1 MTVKK
6 QAEAIDGIIVI
17 NKPKGISSNQALQRV
32 KHLFN
37 AKKAGHT
44 GSLDPMAT
52 GVLPIC
58 FGKAT
63 RVSQYLLNADKSYIA
78 KIQLGVST
86 DTGDREGQVIAT
98 SAPPTNLTEKAIDKA
113 LRTFIG
119 SGKQIPPMY
128 SALKHQ
134 GKRLYSLAREGI
146 EVDRPARDIT
156 LFSLKCLKYDP
167 VCYTLDISVKCSKGT
182 YIRVLGADIAK
193 KLGYE
198 GHLSC
203 LHRTQCGEF
212 LADDMHEISALA
224 ELPMVEAKKLIK
236 SAESVFNNQP
246 ILKLSDD
253 EIKHFY
259 HTGRLVKRPSLNG
272 IIRIY
277 DQNNF
282 VAIANFD
289 NGVLIEKQL
298 FTRQNKT

>member
-113 LRTFIG
+113 LRTF
-119 SGKQIPPMY
+119 KTVM
-128 SALKHQ
+128 KH
-134 GKRLYSLAREGI
+134 I
-146 EVDRPARDIT
+146 
-156 LFSLKCLKYDP
+156 F
-167 VCYTLDISVKCSKGT
+167 ISSH
-182 YIRVLGADIAK
+182 
-193 KLGYE
+193 KL
-198 GHLSC
+198 
-203 LHRTQCGEF
+203 
-212 LADDMHEISALA
+212 
-224 ELPMVEAKKLIK
+224 
-236 SAESVFNNQP
+236 
-246 ILKLSDD
+246 
-253 EIKHFY
+253 
-259 HTGRLVKRPSLNG
+259 
-272 IIRIY
+272 
-277 DQNNF
+277 
-282 VAIANFD
+282 
-289 NGVLIEKQL
+289 
-298 FTRQNKT
+298 